1 MDFIEKLFGIS
12 PDAGSG
18 ATEIMFLLIP
28 ILLIVLIC
36 ARRGLSL
43 RKKQISSRRS

>member
-18 ATEIMFLLIP
+18 ATELLLMITP
-28 ILLIVLIC
+28 VLIL
-36 ARRGLSL
+36 ALVTMRRHL
-43 RKKQISSRRS
+43 RRAPSATAHRK